1 MAVNTAWKYWIIAIA
16 LLGWLVLAWLAGPW
30 LNLQGN
36 DVWILRG
43 ALLLIGLAAFITSVW
58 WFRGLD
64 EDRLAE
70 MAEEGTAGG
79 DEIDILA
86 RKAQVRLRA
95 LQPGK
100 EGLGDLPT
108 VLILGEAGSAKTS
121 VVLHCGLEPQLLAGH
136 TVQNNIPIPTRAL
149 NLWFM
154 RPFIVAEAGGPL
166 LHEPPRWAHLVK
178 KFAPGGTQLV
188 GKSTAPPR
196 LALVCIDCEKFL
208 TPGAGETLGASIDQ
222 WRARLRETSQ
232 LLGINLPVY
241 VLFTRADR
249 LQFFQDYVAPLS
261 NDEASRVFGAALPVA
276 AYAADAYAEPATAT
290 VSAAFDNLFQSLAD
304 WRLTL
309 LSRKPDNA
317 QAPPIYEFPR
327 EFKKLRSILVPLL
340 VDICRPGPSRTTPF
354 LRGFYFTG
362 VRPIVV
368 TAPRAVPAKEEPLT
382 PPEAAVGDLSATRMF
397 DIKKAKAQAA
407 QQAAA
412 DALETRRIPQWVF
425 LSQLFKD
432 VLFKDT
438 TALTTSTF
446 STRIGLRKRFLLA
459 AAMGILLVLIVGFTV
474 SSIRNK
480 RLENEVIAAARDISD
495 VHLTG
500 RQLPTLDGLNKLET
514 LRQSV
519 ETLENYQHEGS
530 PLSMRWGLYVGNSLL
545 PDVRSI
551 YFQHFQEMLFRQA
564 QAALLQT
571 LSALPASPGPNDR
584 YDPAYDALKAYLLTT
599 SESARSEREFLSPL
613 LLRAWSAGRDVS
625 ADRRQ
630 LAQKQFDFYTRELKT
645 GNPFPAENDAQAVAR
660 ARRYLAQFSAD
671 ERAYR
676 LILAEA
682 EKANPAIAFNRKFP
696 GAADAVAEQ
705 TEVSGAF
712 TPGGWTFIQGALEN
726 PAKYF
731 SAESWVLEQES
742 LSSDDLAKHSDNLRR
757 TYQRDYVDRWRLF
770 LRGAAVVRPVSLGSA
785 AQELQRLS
793 GDQSPLLSLFC
804 VAAQNTAIDQPEV
817 AQPFQAVQ
825 LVTPRDCQEQPASP
839 STASYLKSLSD
850 LQACVDRADNS
861 SPDQKASA
869 KAQCLSN
876 VTQAEQAVNNI
887 ARGFPSDPEAH
898 ADQTVKD
905 LLLAP
910 INTVATLLRPGPVS
924 AAPLCQQMSTLESQF
939 PFHPQASG
947 EVSLQELAR
956 VYAPTK
962 GALSQFY
969 ASALK
974 NLLIP
979 QGASYAPNP
988 ASHQKLN
995 PAFLNFFNR
1004 AIGVQ
1009 RALYPAGGGAPQ
1021 FRYALRPLP
1030 TENVSSLD
1038 LSIDGQV
1045 LSYSGGAAQ
1054 FTPLTWPGTTG
1065 QGVKLSVKIPGGAP
1079 LGSSY
1084 DRMWGVFHF
1093 FADTTV
1099 LHHNGNVYT
1108 LEWVMGGDHP
1118 VTAFNGKPVTVQFD
1132 LDTQGAAPIF
1142 ERGFL
1147 SNLRCVPV
1155 VAR

>member
-1 MAVNTAWKYWIIAIA
+1 MNTAWKYWIIAIA
-16 LLGWLVLAWLAGPW
+16 LLGWLVLGWLAGPW
-30 LNLQGN
+30 LNLHGN

-43 ALLLIGLAAFITSVW
+43 ALLLIGLAAFLTAVW

-70 MAEEGTAGG
+70 MAEDGSASG

-86 RKAQVRLRA
+86 HKAQARLRT

-100 EGLGDLPT
+100 AVLGDLPT

-178 KFAPGGTQLV
+178 KFTPGGTPLV
-188 GKSTAPPR
+188 GKSAAPPR
-196 LALVCIDCEKFL
+196 LALLCIDCEKFM
-208 TPGAGETLGASIDQ
+208 TPGAGESLGASIDQ

-249 LQFFQDYVAPLS
+249 LQYFQDYVAPLS

-290 VSAAFDNLFQSLAD
+290 ISAAFDNLFQSLAD

-327 EFKKLRSILVPLL
+327 EFKKLRSTLVPLL
-340 VDICRPGPSRTTPF
+340 VDICRPGASRTTPF

-382 PPEAAVGDLSATRMF
+382 PPEAAIGDLSATRMF

-407 QQAAA
+407 QQAGAA
-412 DALETRRIPQWVF
+412 EALETRRIPQWVF

-446 STRIGLRKRFLLA
+446 STKIGLRKRFLLA

-474 SSIRNK
+474 SSVRNK
-480 RLENEVIAAARDISD
+480 RLENEVIAAARDIQD
-495 VHLTG
+495 VHLAG
-500 RQLPTLDGLNKLET
+500 RQLPTMETLNKLET

-519 ETLENYQHEGS
+519 ETLENYQGEGS
-530 PLSMRWGLYVGNSLL
+530 PLSMRWGLYVGDSLL
-545 PDVRSI
+545 PDVRNI
-551 YFQHFQEMLFRQA
+551 YFQHFQEILFRQA
-564 QAALLQT
+564 QSALLQT
-571 LSALPASPGPNDR
+571 LAALPASPGPNDR
-584 YDPAYDALKAYLLTT
+584 YNPAYDALKAYLLTT
-599 SESARSEREFLSPL
+599 SDFAKSEREFLSPV
-613 LLRAWSAGRDVS
+613 LLRAWAAGRDIS
-625 ADRRQ
+625 LERRQ
-630 LAQKQFDFYTRELKT
+630 LAQKQFDFYTRELTT

-682 EKANPAIAFNRKFP
+682 EKAYPTIAFNHKFP
-696 GAADAVAEQ
+696 SAADAVAEQ
-705 TEVSGAF
+705 AEVSGAF
-712 TPGGWTFIQGALEN
+712 TPSGWTFMQGALEN

-742 LSSDDLAKHSDNLRR
+742 LSPDDLAKHSDNLRR
-757 TYQRDYVDRWRLF
+757 TYQRDYIERWRLF
-770 LRGAAVVRPVSLGSA
+770 LRGAAVVRPVSLASA
-785 AQELQRLS
+785 SQELQRLS

-817 AQPFQAVQ
+817 AQAFQAVQ

-839 STASYLKSLSD
+839 PTAAYLRSLSD

-861 SPDQKASA
+861 SSDQKASA

-887 ARGFPSDPEAH
+887 ANGFPSDPEAH
-898 ADQTVKD
+898 ADQTVKN

-956 VYAPTK
+956 VYAPNK

-979 QGASYAPNP
+979 HGAVYEPNP

-1009 RALYPAGGGAPQ
+1009 RALYPPGAGRVYFQ
-1021 FRYALRPLP
+1021 YALRPRP

-1045 LSYSGGAAQ
+1045 ISFSGGEAP
-1054 FTPLTWPGTTG
+1054 FTPLSWPGTSG
-1065 QGVKLSVKIPGGAP
+1065 QGVRLSLKIPGGVP
-1079 LGSSY
+1079 LASSY
-1084 DRMWGVFHF
+1084 DGMWGAFHF
-1093 FADTTV
+1093 FAATTV
-1099 LHHNGNVYT
+1099 LQQNGNIYT
-1108 LEWVMGGDHP
+1108 LEWVLGGDHP
-1118 VTAFNGKPVTVQFD
+1118 FTASNGKPVTVQFD
-1132 LDTQGAAPIF
+1132 LDTRGAVPIF
-1142 ERGFL
+1142 EKGFL
-1147 SNLRCVPV
+1147 SNLHCVPV